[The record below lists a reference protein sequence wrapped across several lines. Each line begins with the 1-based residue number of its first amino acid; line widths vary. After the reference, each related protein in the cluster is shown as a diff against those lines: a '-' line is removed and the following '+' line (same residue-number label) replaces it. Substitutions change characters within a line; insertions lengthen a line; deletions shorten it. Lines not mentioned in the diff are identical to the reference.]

1 VSPQA
6 SLASPE
12 AAAAPTGAAKDSL
25 DILRAVFGDAV
36 GSEFDVELWDGT
48 GVRARDGARFT
59 LHVRTPFA
67 LRAALTPPL
76 DLNPGRA
83 FVEGWLDLT
92 GDFEAAVDA
101 LERAMQGFSRSAVP
115 FLAARLLRLPRPPA
129 GTRGGQARLR
139 GRVHSRLRD
148 AAAIGFHYDQP
159 LEFYAAFLDPNLV
172 YSCAYFETDDTTLED
187 AQRAKID
194 YILQKLRLAPGER
207 LLDIGCG
214 WGALVMRAAE
224 RAGVEA
230 LGITLSRSQYEEAQ
244 RRIAARG
251 LGERAHVELRD
262 YRELGNLTFDKVVSV
277 GMVEHVGRP
286 KLAEYFKS
294 AFRALRPGGLFL
306 NHGIADQSPQRRGY
320 RGGFIDRY
328 VFPDCELIPISD
340 VLAPAER
347 AGFEV
352 RDVENLREHYMQTL
366 RHWVANIERNAGRA
380 IGAAGE
386 QTYRIWRLYMAG
398 SAQGFRSGRMG
409 LFQSLLGKPYADGS
423 LAIPRTRRDLYE

>member
-1 VSPQA
+1 MPPQA
-6 SLASPE
+6 LLADAE
-12 AAAAPTGAAKDSL
+12 APAAPSGAAKDAL
-25 DILRAVFGDAV
+25 DALRLLFGDAV

-48 GVRARDGARFT
+48 AARAHDGARFT

-92 GDFEAAVDA
+92 GDVEAAVDA
-101 LERAMQGFSRSAVP
+101 LERALQGFSRSALP
-115 FLAARLLRLPRPPA
+115 LLAARLLRLPRAPA
-129 GTRGGQARLR
+129 GARGGQARLR
-139 GRVHSRLRD
+139 GRLHSRVRD

-172 YSCAYFETDDTTLED
+172 YSCAYFETEDATLEA

-194 YILQKLRLAPGER
+194 YILRKLRIAPGER

-214 WGALVMRAAE
+214 WGALVIRAAE

-230 LGITLSRSQYEEAQ
+230 LGITLSRPQYEEAQ
-244 RRIAARG
+244 RRIAACG
-251 LGERAHVELRD
+251 LSGRARVELRD
-262 YRELGNLTFDKVVSV
+262 YRELGNLTFDKIVSV
-277 GMVEHVGRP
+277 GMVEHVGRSRLP
-286 KLAEYFKS
+286 EYFRA

-306 NHGIADQSPQRRGY
+306 NHGITDQSPQRRGY

-328 VFPDCELIPISD
+328 VFPDCELVPISD

-352 RDVENLREHYMQTL
+352 RDVENLREHYAQTL
-366 RHWVANIERNAGRA
+366 RHWVANLERNAGRA

-386 QTYRIWRLYMAG
+386 RTYRIWQLYMAG

-409 LFQSLLGKPYADGS
+409 LFQSLLGKPHTDGS
-423 LAIPRTRRDLYE
+423 LAIPRTRHDLYE